1 MALRGAVV
9 ALTPMNNDKDPIPLV
24 TERYERRLAEECGKL
39 RVEMAVE
46 FGKLR
51 TEMAQGFGALRAEM
65 AQGLGELRAEMIQRN
80 GDLLKWLL
88 VFFTMQTAA
97 LAALLN
103 FLVK

>member
-9 ALTPMNNDKDPIPLV
+9 ALTPMNNDKDPTPLV
-24 TERYERRLAEECGKL
+24 TERFERRLAEECGKL

-51 TEMAQGFGALRAEM
+51 TDMAQGF
-65 AQGLGELRAEMIQRN
+65 GELRAEMIQRN